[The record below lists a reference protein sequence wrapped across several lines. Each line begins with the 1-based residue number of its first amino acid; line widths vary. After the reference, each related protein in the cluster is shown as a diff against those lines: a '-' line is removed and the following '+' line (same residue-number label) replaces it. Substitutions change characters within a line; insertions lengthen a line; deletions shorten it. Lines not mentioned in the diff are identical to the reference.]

1 MKEVLRV
8 YWFLLF
14 LFLVTSLAHG
24 QVRRDSTARIRF
36 GTALPATC
44 NPSIGSVFF
53 LITPGSPLGM
63 HQCLATDS
71 YTAMVGSMS
80 GAGVDNQ
87 VAVFTGPTDIEGTSA
102 FTFDSSTGLL
112 GLVNDTASVQMGA
125 ALDAQM
131 HRDDADIRAQRR
143 GANPQEWRLYD
154 NFVSSVDFDRLAV
167 YIGGGPPLK
176 TIEFVGESTDATQA
190 INILIE
196 ALSNAF
202 GEGSVTLLAGTS
214 GGRLAIQPSSAGSG
228 AQFTGGG
235 LVTFSEDIRLTGLIA
250 SVGLIETTPGVGL
263 FMTIA
268 GVAAPGFRDSHSI
281 DLQGVGGG
289 ASRSTWRTFVD
300 ILNIGA
306 DSIYTLQVDKPFG
319 GGFTD
324 IMTIDDS
331 SDVVIAN
338 SGLTLTGPLASFTAT
353 PEFPGGT
360 PITGLLLDTVPFT
373 SVGQRDSDAI
383 IQVGQ
388 AHDGAV
394 SRSTRWKWF
403 VDVTNNSANSTLR
416 LQHSIAGQAFIDHL
430 LVDQTGSLILART
443 SPRLFFGDSL
453 DVILRRDTEGNGEL
467 GFRNGT
473 NPQVFNI
480 YNTFTADAN
489 NEFGE
494 IGWKPVSNTFV
505 IGTVKGSSGGTAR
518 PMVLRTDELNAL
530 VIDTSQN
537 VTITNDLVVSGAG
550 PHSIAG
556 VTSGAIQLLIGS
568 TFTSDG
574 SSDIASGIFHTP
586 AIVGAPGDTT
596 SLTGTT
602 LTAGITTQ
610 TATESI
616 STISQLQI
624 NEPFITDNLTGSILT
639 AQTLLINGT
648 PTEGNLNL
656 ALRSTGEGGMLI
668 RGQQFQLGVSSML
681 NNTQVRIA
689 GATFTSGG
697 FTDEASKFRVE
708 GVMTGAPGDTDF
720 LAAISVHMTTIVTQ
734 TATETIDDITTLKL
748 DEPIITDNLTGDIT
762 NASTLLITGAP
773 TEGVSNFAILVDSGA
788 TLLGGPLEH
797 TGTTLGFFSTTP
809 ATQPAAYTRNA
820 TIVESRTLLASASA
834 TALNNNNVL
843 AALIADLQ
851 SLGLIQ

>member
-1 MKEVLRV
+1 
-8 YWFLLF
+8 
-14 LFLVTSLAHG
+14 
-24 QVRRDSTARIRF
+24 
-36 GTALPATC
+36 
-44 NPSIGSVFF
+44 
-53 LITPGSPLGM
+53 
-63 HQCLATDS
+63 
-71 YTAMVGSMS
+71 
-80 GAGVDNQ
+80 
-87 VAVFTGPTDIEGTSA
+87 
-102 FTFDSSTGLL
+102 
-112 GLVNDTASVQMGA
+112 
-125 ALDAQM
+125 
-131 HRDDADIRAQRR
+131 
-143 GANPQEWRLYD
+143 
-154 NFVSSVDFDRLAV
+154 
-167 YIGGGPPLK
+167 
-176 TIEFVGESTDATQA
+176 
-190 INILIE
+190 
-196 ALSNAF
+196 
-202 GEGSVTLLAGTS
+202 
-214 GGRLAIQPSSAGSG
+214 
-228 AQFTGGG
+228 
-235 LVTFSEDIRLTGLIA
+235 
-250 SVGLIETTPGVGL
+250 
-263 FMTIA
+263 
-268 GVAAPGFRDSHSI
+268 
-281 DLQGVGGG
+281 
-289 ASRSTWRTFVD
+289 
-300 ILNIGA
+300 
-306 DSIYTLQVDKPFG
+306 
-319 GGFTD
+319 
-324 IMTIDDS
+324 MTIDDS

-353 PEFPGGT
+353 EEFPGGT
-360 PITGLLLDTVPFT
+360 PATGLLLDAVPFT

-537 VTITNDLVVSGAG
+537 VTITNDLIVSGAG

-586 AIVGAPGDTT
+586 AIVGAAGDTAA
-596 SLTGTT
+596 LTGTT

-616 STISQLQI
+616 ANIAQLQV
-624 NEPFITDNLTGSILT
+624 NEPFITDNLTG
-639 AQTLLINGT
+639 LI
-648 PTEGNLNL
+648 
-656 ALRSTGEGGMLI
+656 
-668 RGQQFQLGVSSML
+668 
-681 NNTQVRIA
+681 TQ
-689 GATFTSGG
+689 
-697 FTDEASKFRVE
+697 
-708 GVMTGAPGDTDF
+708 
-720 LAAISVHMTTIVTQ
+720 
-734 TATETIDDITTLKL
+734 
-748 DEPIITDNLTGDIT
+748 
-762 NASTLLITGAP
+762 ASTVLITGAP
-773 TEGVSNFAILVDSGA
+773 TEGASNDALRVADGRVFLGGQTIIDHDSSATFIVRKDGDAGDVLSVNTVSDRVTIEGGLFVEGALGSSFGSIAPMVITSAFTINTTFTAGINGTASHALDFFPSFTGA
-788 TLLGGPLEH
+788 TGNTTALSLLSLDGNISTQTATESIANISTMVLNEPSITDNLTGSITDAQTLLIVDAPTEGNSNWALRVASGDVLLGGNLTVSGIGPHSIGGSPGNHRQLRLAGNFVSGGQGSSASNFHMETDLTGFSGDTQFLAGFVYQGAITTQADDGVASSITNVSGMRLDEPFITDNLTGGGVITNAQTLLITNAPAEGVDNYALRVIAGATFLGGELEH
-797 TGTTLGFFSTTP
+797 AGSTLGFFGTTP

-820 TIVESRTLLASASA
+820 TIVEDRTLLASASA
-834 TALNNNNVL
+834 TTLNNNNVL